1 MLERLLER
9 IRGRLGGRTRAQ
21 APPPAPILLELYTKP
36 GCPLCDELKAELAR
50 ARVPEPYELRELNV
64 EEDPALRARF
74 GLSIPVL
81 AIAGR
86 VAFKGRMDARD
97 FERKFARRVRELEAG
112 ERAHDG

>member
-1 MLERLLER
+1 MLERLLDR
-9 IRGRLGGRTRAQ
+9 IRGRLGRARGG
-21 APPPAPILLELYTKP
+21 AARPAPILLELYTKQ

-50 ARVPEPYELRELNV
+50 ARVAEPYELREVDV
-64 EEDPALRARF
+64 EQDPALLERY

-97 FERKFARRVRELEAG
+97 FERKFARRARELRAG
-112 ERAHDG
+112 ERSSDG